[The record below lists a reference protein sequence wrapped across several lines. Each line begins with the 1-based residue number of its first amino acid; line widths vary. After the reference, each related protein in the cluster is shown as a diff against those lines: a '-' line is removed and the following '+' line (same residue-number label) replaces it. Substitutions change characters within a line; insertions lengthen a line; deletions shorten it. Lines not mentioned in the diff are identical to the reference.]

1 MMQQNVPGAYRP
13 QQMSNLPIEDQLRV
27 RFANRGLGAVGVNT
41 SRPQQ
46 NAVRPRAYSCPP
58 QQGTGRPQANVPRP
72 QQSVAA
78 VRKTAIQQSES
89 RPSAAQVPLYAVKKT
104 ASAPLYAAKVKG
116 TPLPMAM
123 LICLLVCTMTVLSVV
138 WGSAMVGG
146 AAEEV
151 DSLESQVAELAETRR
166 ELSQALDRKN
176 DLREIER
183 IAVEELGMIGT
194 DLITKKYISVSGI
207 DMIEAFDTEDKESV
221 GLSTLLSAIGIG
233 VN

>member
-41 SRPQQ
+41 PCPRQ
-46 NAVRPRAYSCPP
+46 NDARI
-58 QQGTGRPQANVPRP
+58 QANVSRMQQSSARP
-72 QQSVAA
+72 QQSVTAI
-78 VRKTAIQQSES
+78 RKTAIAQSES

-104 ASAPLYAAKVKG
+104 ASTPLYAAKVKG
-116 TPLPMAM
+116 TPLPVAM

-146 AAEEV
+146 VAEEV

-166 ELSQALDRKN
+166 ELNQALDRKN

-207 DMIEAFDTEDKESV
+207 DMIEAFDTEDKESI

>member
-1 MMQQNVPGAYRP
+1 MMQQNVSSRAHRP
-13 QQMSNLPIEDQLRV
+13 TAQQMSNLPIEDQLRV
-27 RFANRGLGAVGVNT
+27 RFANRGLGAVGVN
-41 SRPQQ
+41 SPRPQQ
-46 NAVRPRAYSCPP
+46 NV
-58 QQGTGRPQANVPRP
+58 VRP
-72 QQSVAA
+72 QQNYARPKQPRPNVES

-116 TPLPMAM
+116 TPLPVAM

-146 AAEEV
+146 AADEV
-151 DSLESQVAELAETRR
+151 DNLESQVAELAESRR

-207 DMIEAFDTEDKESV
+207 DMIEAFDTEDRESV

>member
-1 MMQQNVPGAYRP
+1 MMQQNVPGAYRQ

-27 RFANRGLGAVGVNT
+27 RFANRGLGAVGVN
-41 SRPQQ
+41 SPRMQQSAFRPQA
-46 NAVRPRAYSCPP
+46 NAVRP
-58 QQGTGRPQANVPRP
+58 QQSAVRPR
-72 QQSVAA
+72 QSVAA

-89 RPSAAQVPLYAVKKT
+89 RPSAVQVPLYAVKKT

-116 TPLPMAM
+116 TPLPVAM

>member
-1 MMQQNVPGAYRP
+1 MMQQNVSSRAHRP
-13 QQMSNLPIEDQLRV
+13 TAQQMSNLPIEDQLRV
-27 RFANRGLGAVGVNT
+27 RFANRGLGAVGVN
-41 SRPQQ
+41 SPRPQQ
-46 NAVRPRAYSCPP
+46 NV
-58 QQGTGRPQANVPRP
+58 VRP
-72 QQSVAA
+72 QQNYTRPKQPRPNVES

-116 TPLPMAM
+116 TPLPVAM

-146 AAEEV
+146 AADEV
-151 DSLESQVAELAETRR
+151 DNLESQVAELAESRR

-207 DMIEAFDTEDKESV
+207 DMIEAFDTEDRESV

>member
-41 SRPQQ
+41 PCSRQ
-46 NAVRPRAYSCPP
+46 NAARI
-58 QQGTGRPQANVPRP
+58 QANVGRMQQSSARP
-72 QQSVAA
+72 QQSVTAI
-78 VRKTAIQQSES
+78 RKTAIAQSES

-104 ASAPLYAAKVKG
+104 ASTPLYAAKVKG
-116 TPLPMAM
+116 TPLPVAM

-146 AAEEV
+146 VAEEV

-166 ELSQALDRKN
+166 ELNQALDRKN

-207 DMIEAFDTEDKESV
+207 DMIEAFGTEDKESV

>member
-1 MMQQNVPGAYRP
+1 MMQENSSGYAYRP
-13 QQMSNLPIEDQLRV
+13 RRLCDLPIEDQLRV

-41 SRPQQ
+41 SRPQPC
-46 NAVRPRAYSCPP
+46 APRPR
-58 QQGTGRPQANVPRP
+58 QNVMRPQPCAPRSR
-72 QQSVAA
+72 QDVAA

-89 RPSAAQVPLYAVKKT
+89 RPSAAQVPLYAVKKAAT
-104 ASAPLYAAKVKG
+104 PPLYAAKVKG
-116 TPLPMAM
+116 TPLPVAM

-151 DSLESQVAELAETRR
+151 DSLESQVAELAEARR

>member
-1 MMQQNVPGAYRP
+1 MKK
-13 QQMSNLPIEDQLRV
+13 
-27 RFANRGLGAVGVNT
+27 
-41 SRPQQ
+41 
-46 NAVRPRAYSCPP
+46 
-58 QQGTGRPQANVPRP
+58 
-72 QQSVAA
+72 AA
-78 VRKTAIQQSES
+78 T
-89 RPSAAQVPLYAVKKT
+89 P
-104 ASAPLYAAKVKG
+104 PLYAAKVKG
-116 TPLPMAM
+116 TPLPVAM

-151 DSLESQVAELAETRR
+151 DSLESQVAELAEARR

>member
-1 MMQQNVPGAYRP
+1 MMQQNVSGRTHRP
-13 QQMSNLPIEDQLRV
+13 TAQQMSNLPIEDQLRV
-27 RFANRGLGAVGVNT
+27 RFANRGLGAVGVNS

-46 NAVRPRAYSCPP
+46 NVVRPQPSYA
-58 QQGTGRPQANVPRP
+58 RPKQPRP
-72 QQSVAA
+72 NVET

-104 ASAPLYAAKVKG
+104 AAAPLYAAKVKG
-116 TPLPMAM
+116 TPLPVAM

-146 AAEEV
+146 AADEV
-151 DSLESQVAELAETRR
+151 HSLESQVAELAESRR

-221 GLSTLLSAIGIG
+221 GLSTLLSAIGIS

>member
-41 SRPQQ
+41 PCSRQNAARIQANGGRMQQSSARPQQ
-46 NAVRPRAYSCPP
+46 NVTAI
-58 QQGTGRPQANVPRP
+58 
-72 QQSVAA
+72 
-78 VRKTAIQQSES
+78 RKTAIAQSES

-104 ASAPLYAAKVKG
+104 ASTPLYAAKVKG
-116 TPLPMAM
+116 TPLPVAM

-146 AAEEV
+146 VAEEV

-166 ELSQALDRKN
+166 ELNQALDRKN